1 MPPNETEIAL
11 LKQGAENTK
20 EEFRVVWAAID
31 KVRDRL
37 NAVEVRVA
45 LIVGAGTALNAIITA
60 IIVNRIKGG

>member
-1 MPPNETEIAL
+1 MPPSETEIAL

-31 KVRDRL
+31 RVRERL
-37 NAVEVRVA
+37 TALEVRVA

-60 IIVNRIKGG
+60 IIVNRVKGG